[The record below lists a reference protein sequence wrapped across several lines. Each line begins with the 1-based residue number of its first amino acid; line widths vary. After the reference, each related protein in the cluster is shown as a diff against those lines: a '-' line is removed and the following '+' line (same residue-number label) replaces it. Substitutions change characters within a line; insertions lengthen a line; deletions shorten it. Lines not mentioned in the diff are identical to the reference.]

1 MRVLIADD
9 EPIARLVMRELLEEC
24 PGVLIAGE
32 AASGLEAVECIERVR
47 PEVAFLDLQMPGMDG
62 FSVIRALRGAR
73 LPLVVFVT
81 AYESH
86 ALQAFDSGA
95 IDYLL
100 KPVRKE
106 RLLAALDKAK
116 AQLKGMEPPAPQP
129 STEPRRVIGRLGSDL
144 HVLDPAD
151 VIAFRAEG
159 DTVLILAS
167 SGRYYSDQSLKE
179 LEARF
184 PPPAFRRIHRS
195 TLIQAAHIRKIS
207 PLSSKRWLLTMSN
220 GLEVTVSKRMAGA
233 LREIV

>member
-9 EPIARLVMRELLEEC
+9 EPVARMILRELLEDC
-24 PGVLIAGE
+24 PGVVIAGE
-32 AASGLEAVECIERVR
+32 ASTGLDAIECIGKLR
-47 PEVAFLDLQMPGMDG
+47 PDVAFLDLQMPGMDG
-62 FSVIRALRGAR
+62 FSVARSLRGSR

-81 AYESH
+81 AYDSH
-86 ALQAFDSGA
+86 ALQAFESGA
-95 IDYLL
+95 VDYLL

-106 RLLAALDKAK
+106 RLLAALTKLK
-116 AQLKGMEPPAPQP
+116 AQLKGLEAPPPAN
-129 STEPRRVIGRLGSDL
+129 EPRRIAGRLGSDL
-144 HVLDPAD
+144 HVLNPAD
-151 VIAFRAEG
+151 IVAFRAEG
-159 DTVLILAS
+159 DTVVILAT

-179 LEARF
+179 LEARY